1 MQPLAPSPT
10 RGILLMVAAIL
21 LFTAMDATA
30 KGLIARYP
38 APQVIWVRFAGQL
51 VIVLLLLRHHLG
63 PVLRTRFPVLHFW
76 RSASQFGATTFFFL
90 SLPHIGLAEATAIAD
105 INPVL
110 ITLGAALFLGE
121 RLGPRRIAGVIVAL
135 IGALI
140 VIRPG
145 AGVFTWWAILPLLC
159 ALSYATSALLTRKI
173 GAQESVWASM
183 VYAAVFGTVV
193 AGIALPFVWQ
203 PVAAGDLWLF
213 ALVACL
219 GTGAQL
225 CIIRSFS
232 ITEASVVAPFAYLGI
247 VFAAGWGIL
256 LYDQWPDL
264 WTVIGAL
271 VIVGAGLY
279 VWHRETRITRRN

>member
-10 RGILLMVAAIL
+10 RGILLMIAAIL